1 MGARAET
8 ADSPQAKK
16 KASGRKKATS
26 GSKTKTP
33 PRRRSSDQ
41 KHDALRH
48 EVLGLS
54 ITAAS
59 FALFLALIS
68 FYPDDVSDTG
78 RAALTG
84 ETGNLIGPVGAYIA
98 DIILT
103 PESQAFFCPSTLLCR
118 SLFLGREATPRTNS
132 GRIGAPFVLSP
143 VPLPHTWLSGR

>member
-103 PESQAFFCPSTLLCR
+103 ICGISGFLLPIKY
-118 SLFLGREATPRTNS
+118 T
-132 GRIGAPFVLSP
+132 
-143 VPLPHTWLSGR
+143 

>member
-8 ADSPQAKK
+8 ADSPQPKK

-33 PRRRSSDQ
+33 PRRRASDQ

-98 DIILT
+98 DIILRFV
-103 PESQAFFCPSTLLCR
+103 ESQAFFCPSTLLCLVFV
-118 SLFLGREATPRTNS
+118 SWS
-132 GRIGAPFVLSP
+132 GSDS
-143 VPLPHTWLSGR
+143 TYEQ